1 MAFLPVVG
9 VIACTRPVEGEAAQI
24 VKERY
29 LRAVRQ
35 HAEALPVILPS
46 NLQPGDVGGILPRID
61 AVLLTG
67 SNSNI
72 EPSRYGSPLARRGLA
87 DGARDDTSAGLI
99 EAAVKGGKPLFGICR
114 GLQEINVAFGGTIED
129 ERENGQ
135 PGISHHAPEDADLEA
150 MFGYGHAAQVVDG
163 GAYAKAIGTSGRID
177 VNSVHFQRIGK
188 LGQGLSATVKSLDGV
203 VEGVAATGSKAPVFA
218 VQWHPEWR
226 PEERPHDLAFWHYLG
241 RVARGEAG

>member
-1 MAFLPVVG
+1 MANLPVVG

-29 LRAVRQ
+29 LLAVRR

-46 NLQPGDVGGILPRID
+46 NLLPGDMDGLLPRLD

-72 EPSRYGSPLARRGLA
+72 EPSRYGSPLARRGPA
-87 DGARDDTSAGLI
+87 DGPRDDTTARLI
-99 EAAVKGGKPLFGICR
+99 EAAVKEGKPLFGICR

-135 PGISHHAPEDADLEA
+135 PELSHHAPEDANLEA
-150 MFGYGHAAQVVDG
+150 MFGYGHAARVVAG
-163 GAYAKAIGTSGRID
+163 GAYEKEIGTHGEID

-188 LGQGLSATVKSLDGV
+188 LGQGLAATVESLDGV
-203 VEGVAATGSKAPVFA
+203 VEGVVATGSKAPVFA

-241 RVARGEAG
+241 RVARGETG